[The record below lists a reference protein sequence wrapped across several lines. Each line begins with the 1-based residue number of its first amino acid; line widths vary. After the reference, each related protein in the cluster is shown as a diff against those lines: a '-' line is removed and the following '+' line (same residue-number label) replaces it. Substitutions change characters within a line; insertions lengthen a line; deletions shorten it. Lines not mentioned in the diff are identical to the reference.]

1 MRGFVQL
8 IAGASFFLLPAS
20 KHGSLY
26 PHASNNRDMSNHS
39 SVDPD
44 TFQQF
49 LANAF
54 AVQDSQINSQS
65 LSAVMEVQRMLK
77 NGDLDVDGAMHR
89 LVETARNA
97 ANATGVAVAL
107 LKGGQLTYRA
117 GSGSAATYVGRQVAA
132 SLTVSADTERR
143 REILRV
149 EDAETDTRI
158 EAAIC
163 RQFGAQSLL
172 ILPIYDVRG
181 LAGVLEVL
189 FSEAHIFQHV
199 EVRTYQLIAR
209 QIEAAILQAA
219 HLKHNTAPVTQQSTA
234 HAVAEFA
241 AQPES
246 SLTETG
252 SLPVASPRISLGQ
265 RYAVTV
271 AQARELLMRSHSAI
285 LAMKMQIAE
294 DVSWRKR
301 QWSLAL
307 AFLAMAVGLTSWI
320 AYNGRRPVSSS
331 EPSARPASTAIDP
344 PVSPKAAEALPE
356 NATAAVDRSVRPAM
370 PRLQRVQV
378 GKYEVEY
385 IGEDVTVRYFTYPA
399 KPPRKQVA
407 GHRVVHIGDD
417 VTVRYFAPTTAEL
430 PGRQ

>member
-8 IAGASFFLLPAS
+8 IAGASFFPLPAS

-26 PHASNNRDMSNHS
+26 PHASNNRDMSTHS
-39 SVDPD
+39 TVDRD
-44 TFQQF
+44 TFQQL
-49 LANAF
+49 LASAF
-54 AVQDSQINSQS
+54 AVQESQVNRQS
-65 LSAVMEVQRMLK
+65 LSAVMEVQRMLG

-89 LVETARNA
+89 LVESARNA

-107 LKGGQLTYRA
+107 LKGGQLIYRA

-132 SLTVSADTERR
+132 SLTVSADIDRS
-143 REILRV
+143 REILHV
-149 EDAETDTRI
+149 ENAETDTRI

-189 FSEAHIFQHV
+189 FSEAHAFQCG
-199 EVRTYQLIAR
+199 EVSTYQLIAR
-209 QIEAAILQAA
+209 QIEAAILQDQS
-219 HLKHNTAPVTQQSTA
+219 LEQKTKPVTQLPVTPE
-234 HAVAEFA
+234 AVAEIA
-241 AQPES
+241 AQRQS
-246 SLTETG
+246 SLNESG
-252 SLPVASPRISLGQ
+252 SLPGPSPRISLGQ
-265 RYAVTV
+265 RYAAAV
-271 AQARELLMRSHSAI
+271 AQAQELLMRSHAAI
-285 LAMKMQIAE
+285 HAMKMQIAE

-307 AFLAMAVGLTSWI
+307 AFLAMAVGLTCWI
-320 AYNGRRPVSSS
+320 GYSGRRPVSSS

-344 PVSPKAAEALPE
+344 PVSSKAAEAPPE

-385 IGEDVTVRYFTYPA
+385 IGEDVTIRYFTYPA

-407 GHRVVHIGDD
+407 GHRVV
-417 VTVRYFAPTTAEL
+417 
-430 PGRQ
+430 

>member
-1 MRGFVQL
+1 
-8 IAGASFFLLPAS
+8 
-20 KHGSLY
+20 
-26 PHASNNRDMSNHS
+26 MSNPS

-44 TFQQF
+44 TFQQL

-54 AVQDSQINSQS
+54 AVQESQINSQS
-65 LSAVMEVQRMLK
+65 LFAVMEIQRMLR
-77 NGDLDVDGAMHR
+77 NGDPDVDAAMYR
-89 LVETARNA
+89 LVECARNA

-107 LKGGQLTYRA
+107 LNGGQLTYRA
-117 GSGSAATYVGRQVAA
+117 GTGSAASYVGRHVAA
-132 SLTVSADTERR
+132 SLTVSADLDRS

-189 FSEAHIFQHV
+189 FSEAHAFQHG

-209 QIEAAILQAA
+209 QIEAAILQAQPFA
-219 HLKHNTAPVTQQSTA
+219 QTTKPVTQPPITPQ
-234 HAVAEFA
+234 AVAEVA
-241 AQPES
+241 VQRES
-246 SLTETG
+246 SLNEIG
-252 SLPVASPRISLGQ
+252 SLSAPSPRNSLGP
-265 RYAVTV
+265 RYAAAL
-271 AQARELLMRSHSAI
+271 AQARELLMRSQSAI

-294 DVSWRKR
+294 DVSWHKR
-301 QWSLAL
+301 QLSLAL
-307 AFLAMAVGLTSWI
+307 AFLAMAVGLTCWI

-331 EPSARPASTAIDP
+331 ESSARPASAAIDP
-344 PVSPKAAEALPE
+344 PVPSKAAEALPE
-356 NATAAVDRSVRPAM
+356 NAATAVDLSVKPVM

-378 GKYEVEY
+378 GKYEVDY
-385 IGEDVTVRYFTYPA
+385 IGEDVTVRYFNYPA
-399 KPPRKQVA
+399 KPQRKPVA

-417 VTVRYFAPTTAEL
+417 VTVRYFAPTPAEL